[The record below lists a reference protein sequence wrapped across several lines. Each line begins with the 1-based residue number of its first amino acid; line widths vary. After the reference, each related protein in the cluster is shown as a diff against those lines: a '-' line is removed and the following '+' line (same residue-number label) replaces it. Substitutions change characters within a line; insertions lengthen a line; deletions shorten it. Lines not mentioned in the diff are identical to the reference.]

1 MNLRSILQLLSL
13 AALILALPTCAG
25 GGVAPTSTPM
35 LAATP
40 TSTPKP
46 IPTDKVGMSATAMDD
61 MRYDTPCV
69 DKILGKDRS
78 DEIFFA
84 KTNPNLTDAEMRL
97 IQRCDKMAGG
107 AAPEQDQRGP
117 DLDQQRGPD
126 LDQQCIEESLGKNR
140 SDEII
145 FAKTDPNLTDAEM
158 RLMEKCGW
166 QYPAGS
172 PPSPSGTG
180 ERPKTDGSGPFV
192 TQTVTPPKENI
203 DSRSQLPPELATE
216 VCPVGY
222 PSLAETME
230 FAWKP
235 NPMQSGDVANIVFSP
250 SNPEIVYLG
259 MEVNAH
265 SLYKSS
271 DGGRKWDRIH
281 TFDHAKDLA
290 VHPNNPDIV
299 FLNDSHAVWKTTTG
313 GEGRSRKEFLS
324 DSALEVVLT
333 SPYGYGPSVTSFST
347 IDIAP
352 SDPSVVYVA
361 MKGGGRQLQTGQ
373 LYRSA
378 NEGSSF
384 SKVDGEVPTFNVVK
398 VDPRDPNV
406 VLAGSGDGVYRSID
420 GGQSFTIL
428 TPVQDVVS
436 LDTVDG
442 INILAGSAEGVLRS
456 EDGGVNWRIHTNGLP
471 STTVLRVRIAPSS
484 PDVVWATTAEGVAR
498 SLDGGRTWQTVSGNL
513 PARNLQA
520 LAVHPNDARI
530 ALVATETFIFSVR
543 SDNLFRQ
550 GQYYAQGIY
559 RTDDGG
565 ATWTRSDEGII
576 EDSISEITAHPTRPF
591 EVWAGQNASRGI
603 YRSRDASQTWSLSP
617 GFLTHYPMRIAFF
630 PNDASK
636 AIMTGS
642 HTGEDLGITRDS
654 GVNWSVTS
662 EKMILES
669 IKFGPEQFINE
680 VQGGDVHLH
689 GLAIDPSDPQT
700 IYIGSIH
707 DPATFSQKPLSGSHI
722 FKSRDAGLTWNEI
735 GVNYPRHVET
745 SIREIKVDPQN
756 SKIVYLGTSAME
768 SVQGNGVWK
777 SADGG
782 ETWDQL
788 VSGIPKDASV
798 NAIVIHPAEPNRIL
812 VATETGVYRSLDQG
826 LNWKLVGNLQLAMD
840 MEYDPGNPDVV
851 YVASRQGV
859 MVSKDFGSTW
869 KNVSADLP
877 DGDITAIAVNC
888 NGTVVYAGVRN
899 EGLFAAVANSVSPV
913 PLDTTTEVEYGSS
926 GRSR

>member
-46 IPTDKVGMSATAMDD
+46 TPTDKVGMSATAKDD
-61 MRYDTPCV
+61 MRYDTQCV
-69 DKILGKDRS
+69 EEILGKDRS

-97 IQRCDKMAGG
+97 IQRCDQMAGG
-107 AAPEQDQRGP
+107 AAPEQGPGGAAPEQGPGGP
-117 DLDQQRGPD
+117 DLDQR
-126 LDQQCIEESLGKNR
+126 CIEESLGKDR
-140 SDEII
+140 SDEIF
-145 FAKTDPNLTDAEM
+145 FAKTNPNVTEAEM
-158 RLMEKCGW
+158 RLMEKCV
-166 QYPAGS
+166 
-172 PPSPSGTG
+172 TG
-180 ERPKTDGSGPFV
+180 ERPETDGPEPIA
-192 TQTVTPPKENI
+192 TQTVTSPKKDI

-250 SNPEIVYLG
+250 SNPEVVYLG
-259 MEVNAH
+259 IEVNAH

-281 TFDHAKDLA
+281 IFDHAKDLA

-313 GEGRSRKEFLS
+313 GEVRSTKELRS
-324 DSALEVVLT
+324 ESALEVVLT
-333 SPYGYGPSVTSFST
+333 SPYGYGPSETSFST

-361 MKGGGRQLQTGQ
+361 MKGGGRQLQNGQ

-384 SKVDGEVPTFNVVK
+384 SKVDGQVPKFNVVK

-428 TPVQDVVS
+428 TSAQDVVS

-442 INILAGSAEGVLRS
+442 ISFLAGSAEGVLRS
-456 EDGGVNWRIHTNGLP
+456 EDGGVNWRIHADGLP

-498 SLDGGRTWQTVSGNL
+498 SLDGGRTWQTVSSNL

-543 SDNLFRQ
+543 SDSLFRR

-576 EDSISEITAHPTRPF
+576 EDFLAEITAHPTRPF

-636 AIMTGS
+636 AIITGS
-642 HTGEDLGITRDS
+642 HTGENLGITGDS

-662 EKMILES
+662 EQMILQS
-669 IKFGPEQFINE
+669 IKFDPERFISE
-680 VQGGDVHLH
+680 VRGGDVHIH

-707 DPATFSQKPLSGSHI
+707 DPSSFSQKPLSGSHI
-722 FKSRDAGLTWNEI
+722 FKSTDGGLTWNEI

-745 SIREIKVDPQN
+745 SIRVITVDPQN
-756 SKIVYLGTSAME
+756 SKVVYLGTSARE

-782 ETWDQL
+782 ETWNQI
-788 VSGIPKDASV
+788 VSGMPKDASV
-798 NAIVIHPAEPNRIL
+798 NAIVIHPAEPNRML

-826 LNWKLVGNLQLAMD
+826 LDWKLVGSLQALD

-859 MVSKDFGSTW
+859 MVSKDFGSSW
-869 KNVSADLP
+869 EDVSAGLP

-913 PLDTTTEVEYGSS
+913 PLDTTTDVEYGSS